1 MALPPL
7 FQEGNMRVLSSSQ
20 MYKVEQA
27 QADMGISFTRL
38 MENAGAACA
47 RAIKQ
52 RCESMKCGK
61 KICVIC
67 GNGKNGGDGFV
78 IARKLSQDGYNVSV
92 VLACGLPAA
101 DDAVLMREKMHDIGT
116 VSECLWED
124 SEGKKAVET
133 ADVIIDAIFGIG
145 YRYRK
150 DERMESVF
158 EAVNNA
164 KGFTVCIDM
173 PSGCESD
180 SADLPS
186 VCVKA
191 DVTLA
196 ITCLKPAHVFKPARC
211 VCGDIVRVDIGISQE
226 AFSAAEGQCINVLS
240 VDEAKELFPRKDVMG
255 NKGTFGH
262 ALSICGSKNMQGAA
276 VLAAQGALRCGVGLV
291 TAAFPDAAY
300 PAIAPK
306 LTEQLMLPMPSNSAG
321 TFSSAAISELVDRTS
336 KASAVLIG
344 CGVGLNLEIK
354 DLVGAVVRNCK
365 KPIIVDADGI
375 NAVAC
380 DINMLREAEAPV
392 LITPHPGEMSR
403 LTGKSISDIEA
414 DRVKTA
420 CDFAREYNINVLLK
434 GASTVIV
441 SSGGEK
447 IYVNTTGNPGM
458 AKGGSGDL
466 LSGIILSFAAQGVGL
481 FESAVLGAYIHGAAG
496 DAAANCLSM
505 AAMTPCD
512 CIEAL
517 PGVLRKY
524 E

>member
-164 KGFTVCIDM
+164 KGFTV
-173 PSGCESD
+173 
-180 SADLPS
+180 
-186 VCVKA
+186 
-191 DVTLA
+191 
-196 ITCLKPAHVFKPARC
+196 
-211 VCGDIVRVDIGISQE
+211 
-226 AFSAAEGQCINVLS
+226 
-240 VDEAKELFPRKDVMG
+240 
-255 NKGTFGH
+255 
-262 ALSICGSKNMQGAA
+262 
-276 VLAAQGALRCGVGLV
+276 
-291 TAAFPDAAY
+291 
-300 PAIAPK
+300 
-306 LTEQLMLPMPSNSAG
+306 
-321 TFSSAAISELVDRTS
+321 
-336 KASAVLIG
+336 
-344 CGVGLNLEIK
+344 
-354 DLVGAVVRNCK
+354 
-365 KPIIVDADGI
+365 
-375 NAVAC
+375 
-380 DINMLREAEAPV
+380 
-392 LITPHPGEMSR
+392 
-403 LTGKSISDIEA
+403 
-414 DRVKTA
+414 
-420 CDFAREYNINVLLK
+420 
-434 GASTVIV
+434 
-441 SSGGEK
+441 
-447 IYVNTTGNPGM
+447 
-458 AKGGSGDL
+458 
-466 LSGIILSFAAQGVGL
+466 
-481 FESAVLGAYIHGAAG
+481 
-496 DAAANCLSM
+496 
-505 AAMTPCD
+505 
-512 CIEAL
+512 
-517 PGVLRKY
+517 
-524 E
+524 